1 MILTCPNCAARFHV
15 DPAKLGPE
23 GRRVRCSACGHRW
36 LVRPEGAAIPPAASV
51 PVAGGAVAVA
61 PPSLSV
67 VAPGRDGPVQGDVPR
82 PPLAG
87 APPLGQPPSGRGMAI
102 AGWLVVVLI
111 LLGLAGLVVG
121 RNEVASAF
129 PAMVAAYERLGLPVS
144 TRLGLEIKNLDSRRV
159 QEQGLT
165 VFVVEG
171 EVHNLSNAE
180 RAVPAIRVA
189 LLDGERNELDH
200 ALFKAEAAS
209 LAAGAVTRFEAR
221 IVDPPVAA
229 KTFRVSFDQGS

>member
-1 MILTCPNCAARFHV
+1 MILTCPNCAARFRV

-36 LVRPEGAAIPPAASV
+36 SVRPEEPAAQPAASV
-51 PVAGGAVAVA
+51 LSAGGALAVA
-61 PPSLSV
+61 PPSLSA
-67 VAPGRDGPVQGDVPR
+67 VASGRDGPAPEDAP

-87 APPLGQPPSGRGMAI
+87 APTLGQPPSGRGTAI

-144 TRLGLEIKNLDSRRV
+144 LRLGLELKNLASRRV

-165 VFVVEG
+165 LFIVEG

-180 RAVPAIRVA
+180 RPVPAIRVA

-209 LAAGAVTRFEAR
+209 LAPGAVTRFAAR
-221 IVDPPVAA
+221 IVDPPLAA
-229 KTFRVSFDQGS
+229 KSFRVSFAPGS

>member
-1 MILTCPNCAARFHV
+1 MILTCPSCGARFRV
-15 DPAKLGPE
+15 DPAKLGPQ

-36 LVRPEGAAIPPAASV
+36 LVRAEGAATEPAAPVPPA
-51 PVAGGAVAVA
+51 GGGVAVA
-61 PPSLSV
+61 PPSLSL
-67 VAPGRDGPVQGDVPR
+67 VATGGEGAGAGDAP

-87 APPLGQPPSGRGMAI
+87 APALGQPPSGRGMAI

-129 PAMVAAYERLGLPVS
+129 PAMAAAYERLGLPVS
-144 TRLGLEIKNLDSRRV
+144 ARLGLEFKNLASRRV

-171 EVHNLSNAE
+171 EVHNLSGTE
-180 RAVPAIRVA
+180 RPVPAIRVA
-189 LLDGERNELDH
+189 ILDGERNELDQ
-200 ALFKAEAAS
+200 AVFKAEAAS

-229 KTFRVSFDQGS
+229 KTFRVSFDSSP